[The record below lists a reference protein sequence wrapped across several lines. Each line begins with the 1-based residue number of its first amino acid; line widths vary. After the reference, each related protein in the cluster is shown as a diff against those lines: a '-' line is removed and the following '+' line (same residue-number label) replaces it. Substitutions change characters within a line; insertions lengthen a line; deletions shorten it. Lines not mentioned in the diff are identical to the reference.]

1 MNKVN
6 NLIYKG
12 LLVLSLSLFVF
23 SEDKNLELEKEINNF
38 CIAKNYT
45 YQQCSTFKSNLKS
58 LNKFQQNNATP
69 AFSGGVVSGA
79 TTFQS
84 AVTLNDSLTVAGL
97 STFNSNVS
105 MAANLALAGELT
117 LNGTVLSN
125 NNGELLWNG
134 NSVGNGADGID
145 GIDGLSAYEIWLGAG
160 NTGSSQDF
168 LNSLAGIDGIDG
180 LSAYDIWIAE
190 GTQDHHKIF

>member
-1 MNKVN
+1 MLKTI
-6 NLIYKG
+6 LISSAR
-12 LLVLSLSLFVF
+12 L
-23 SEDKNLELEKEINNF
+23 
-38 CIAKNYT
+38 
-45 YQQCSTFKSNLKS
+45 FKSNLKS

-145 GIDGLSAYEIWLGAG
+145 GIDGLSAYEIWLNSG
-160 NTGSSQDF
+160 NTD
-168 LNSLAGIDGIDG
+168 L
-180 LSAYDIWIAE
+180 
-190 GTQDHHKIF
+190 HRIF